1 MTRRPVPVTVVIVT
15 HNSERHIEAVVSRLI
30 EDPAGPS
37 QVIVVDNASD
47 DRTREIVAG
56 FAVDLVESPDNLGF
70 PAGCNLG
77 ATKAD
82 QAALVFLNP
91 DTEPHPGWLVPLLA
105 ALEEPGVGAAQ
116 PTLDLVDQPGHF
128 FTSHSEL
135 TYLGFAWS
143 TDAGQPIPPTHRGG
157 DVAFPS
163 GAALAIKRETFEALE
178 GFRPG
183 YFLYL
188 EDVDLGW
195 RLRLRGLRAV
205 QVSESRVSHDYD
217 FERHAKKMYYLERNR
232 LRMVFANYRPSTLV
246 LLSPALLAVELGIV
260 AAAIKNHWFGDK
272 AQGWKDLWRLRHEVA
287 AEARQTQ
294 AQRRVSD
301 REMIRTM
308 GAEFRGITQI
318 SLPPFMGVIDR
329 LMSWY
334 QSVVVWVL
342 GMGRSGGSRPS
353 PRAQ

>member
-1 MTRRPVPVTVVIVT
+1 MTRRPHPATVVIVT
-15 HNSERHIEAVVSRLI
+15 HNSERHIAAVLSRLMD
-30 EDPAGPS
+30 DPEGPS

-47 DRTREIVAG
+47 DRTREIIAG
-56 FAVDLVESPDNLGF
+56 FPVDLVEAPDNLGF

-77 ATKAD
+77 ATKAH
-82 QAALVFLNP
+82 QPTLVFLNP
-91 DTEPHPGWLVPLLA
+91 DTEPHPGWLGPLLA

-116 PTLDLVDQPGHF
+116 PTLDLVDRPDHF

-143 TDAGQPIPPTHRGG
+143 TDVGKSIPPDHRGG
-157 DVAFPS
+157 TVAFPS
-163 GAALAIKRETFEALE
+163 GAGLAIKRETFDTLE
-178 GFRPG
+178 GFRAG

-205 QVSESRVSHDYD
+205 QVPDSRVSHDYD

-246 LLSPALLAVELGIV
+246 LLAPALLAVEFGIV

-272 AQGWKDLWRLRHEVA
+272 VQGWKDLWRLRHEVA
-287 AEARQTQ
+287 AEARQTR
-294 AQRRVSD
+294 AQRIVSD

-318 SLPPFMGVIDR
+318 SLPPFMGIIDR
-329 LMSWY
+329 GMAWY
-334 QSVVVWVL
+334 RRVVVWVL
-342 GMGRSGGSRPS
+342 GLGGDNS
-353 PRAQ
+353 